1 MLALKSD
8 AYLHSVRYQEDVKC
22 GKFEVANIKCE
33 DMDTNESDEDEKVCE
48 IEPIC
53 KIELVQNGLKTD
65 DKLAQNEPSK
75 NDELSDDGTTDDE
88 GNTESED
95 VVLSII
101 KKIKDQYEGETG
113 KEKSKYKITT
123 NGTINK
129 LSLFEQ

>member
-8 AYLHSVRYQEDVKC
+8 AYLHSVQYQEDVKC

-33 DMDTNESDEDEKVCE
+33 DMDTDKSDKDEKVCE

-53 KIELVQNGLKTD
+53 KIELVENGPKTD
-65 DKLAQNEPSK
+65 NKLAQNEPSK
-75 NDELSDDGTTDDE
+75 NDELSDDENEDDETTDDE

-123 NGTINK
+123 NI
-129 LSLFEQ
+129 